1 MKNLIVSLGCVVIC
15 MAVVGCA
22 LGGKAPPQVG
32 GVGGRIVESVMGGV
46 SVGRSGWAFHSATLG
61 VAGSLFAV
69 FLGAGKFGWAGLG
82 ASVGTAVFSI
92 VVAQYS
98 WLVGILGLVVG
109 VGAMW
114 YGLKMN
120 QESKATLSNSVYSLI
135 EGFQAAKDEVLTE
148 PSELRADL
156 NYVMSKSTTAE
167 VKELVAKWKKA
178 RENNV

>member
-1 MKNLIVSLGCVVIC
+1 MKNLIVSLGCVVVC

-22 LGGKAPPQVG
+22 VGGSPPQNG
-32 GVGGRIVESVMGGV
+32 GVGSRIVESVMGGV
-46 SVGRSGWAFHSATLG
+46 STARSGWSFHLATLG

-69 FLGAGKFGWAGLG
+69 FLGAGKIGWAGLG
-82 ASVGTAVFSI
+82 ASVGTSVFSI
-92 VVAQYS
+92 VVAQYA
-98 WLVGILGLVVG
+98 WLIGILGLAAG

-135 EGFQAAKDEVLTE
+135 EGFQAAKDEVLTK